1 MAPMVPVNAL
11 ERGGTLAEFCRKWRV
26 RELVVPRSSSRN
38 GCSMPLE
45 PRDAAYLWDMVETG
59 KAVSAFTS
67 GVKPHGYLADRKL
80 QMAVERA
87 VEIVGE
93 AARRVS
99 DSFKADHPRSVAL
112 RVPRRIGLP
121 PRTAAGIAQH
131 CHYLLAH

>member
-1 MAPMVPVNAL
+1 
-11 ERGGTLAEFCRKWRV
+11 
-26 RELVVPRSSSRN
+26 
-38 GCSMPLE
+38 MPLE

-67 GVKPHGYLADRKL
+67 GVKPHEYLADRKL

-99 DSFKADHPRSVAL
+99 DSFKADHSEIPWRQGHAS
-112 RVPRRIGLP
+112 RVRRFQMRAEDVPKTTGITETHRWVMLVLNDLGRVDP
-121 PRTAAGIAQH
+121 PTSGRGFRGRADRRG
-131 CHYLLAH
+131 